1 MSRPAL
7 LLYCQHSL
15 GLGHLKRSWTLAEA
29 LSADFDVVVLSGG
42 EPPDGLRPP
51 CGVDL
56 VQLTP
61 LSQDTSGHLYC
72 LDDSMSVDEAQARRR
87 AAILRAFHAARP
99 EVVLVEL

>member
-72 LDDSMSVDEAQARRR
+72 L
-87 AAILRAFHAARP
+87 
-99 EVVLVEL
+99 